1 MYENSRKLASAHL
14 ALVAKNWRVCF
25 STLFCV
31 AVIGSAKADDLFRGS
46 ADASKLVGYEARNNT
61 LLAQT
66 LSGQPYSVFSLIN
79 TATNDQLVA
88 SIWLGYNNAQNI
100 PPGIDNSGTFPEP
113 SIGVMVGIGLL
124 SLFGWQRLRRPLL
137 AR

>member
-1 MYENSRKLASAHL
+1 
-14 ALVAKNWRVCF
+14 
-25 STLFCV
+25 LFCV

-79 TATNDQLVA
+79 TATNNQLGA

-100 PPGIDNSGTFPEP
+100 PPGADNSGTFPEP